1 MISTTMTQAIV
12 DLPETL
18 LNEIDAIAARVG
30 KSRGSL
36 LREAVAQFLLQNGSN
51 ARQTVFG
58 IWADRDEDGLDYQKR
73 LRDEWNER

>member
-1 MISTTMTQAIV
+1 MTQAIV